1 MNSLCFSLGELAGCQ
16 RSPIFYLPAFL
27 KEKRF
32 SLKQKLLSAPN
43 MKVKHSISNN
53 LSLGCWITLR
63 KRSIPL
69 SIVILSLFTCIN
81 NKTIPQFNRSCSTR
95 LWLLRFHCFSLRKTE
110 NFHFLLLASQAGS
123 KFSEELCFFASLKSE
138 QIGSIEKTA
147 RVFSTCSL
155 FKKRFTEFTACLK
168 GASNGK
174 HWKNSWSE
182 EKE

>member
-1 MNSLCFSLGELAGCQ
+1 MQEDEFTLFSLGRIGWLPKEPHFLFARKNCCPLQ
-16 RSPIFYLPAFL
+16 IWRSNTPFPTIRPWVA
-27 KEKRF
+27 E
-32 SLKQKLLSAPN
+32 SLSE
-43 MKVKHSISNN
+43 
-53 LSLGCWITLR
+53 

-69 SIVILSLFTCIN
+69 SIVILCLFACIS

-110 NFHFLLLASQAGS
+110 SFHFLLLASQAGS

-138 QIGSIEKTA
+138 QIESIEKTA